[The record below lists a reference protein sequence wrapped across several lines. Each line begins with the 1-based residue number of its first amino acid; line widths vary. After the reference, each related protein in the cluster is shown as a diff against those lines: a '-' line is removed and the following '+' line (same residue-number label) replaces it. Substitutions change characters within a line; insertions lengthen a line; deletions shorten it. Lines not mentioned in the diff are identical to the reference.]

1 VFDGVYNVERIVVE
15 SSNIGTA
22 QIALKIGKEFQKD
35 FLNKLGFFNK
45 IEIESL
51 EAEKPL
57 ANPNNWGLHETTRI
71 GFGHSLCYYAF
82 TFSKSVC
89 NFGK

>member
-1 VFDGVYNVERIVVE
+1 LGLSITKKLVRAMNGNIKVQSIENKGSTFLLCFD
-15 SSNIGTA
+15 
-22 QIALKIGKEFQKD
+22 
-35 FLNKLGFFNK
+35 K

-71 GFGHSLCYYAF
+71 GFGHSFSITAF
-82 TFSKSVC
+82 NKFRK
-89 NFGK
+89 